1 MKGRNISDGHEKSPL
16 HIRNAEHAYL
26 ELCELH
32 DYKKIECVDKK
43 KKLRD
48 IMDIHEEIYGIV
60 TAALFDIPA
69 CYIKRSHQ
77 VHLREP

>member
-1 MKGRNISDGHEKSPL
+1 MKGRSISDGHEKSPL

-32 DYKKIECVDKK
+32 DYKKIECVDKS

-48 IMDIHEEIYGIV
+48 IMDIHEEIYSIV
-60 TAALFDIPA
+60 KDI
-69 CYIKRSHQ
+69 
-77 VHLREP
+77 L